1 MKPLTLITAMM
12 LTAYSTI
19 AQNSNRLLGGYL
31 QVKNALVAGD
41 PKAATEAIT
50 VLQQVIS
57 SEPDFK
63 QKNELAKATEKMAKA
78 GNLEK
83 QRASFADVSTIT
95 WSIVKASDSLKQ
107 EVYYQYCPMKK
118 AYWLSTEA
126 AIKNPYYG
134 ASMLTCGKVAETKK

>member
-1 MKPLTLITAMM
+1 MM
-12 LTAYSTI
+12 LTAYSAF

-41 PKAATEAIT
+41 TKAADEAIT
-50 VLQQVIS
+50 VLQQVIG

-63 QKNELAKATEKMAKA
+63 QKDALAKATEKMAKA

-83 QRASFADVSTIT
+83 QRASFADVSTIA

-126 AIKNPYYG
+126 AIRNPYYG
-134 ASMLTCGKVAETKK
+134 ASMLTCGKVAETRK